1 MRFIAEGSY
10 GDRLK
15 IEWHDGGIPRRHNE
29 SGEKNGA
36 SKRASERACARARV
50 RAISANA
57 RGKSCNAA
65 RRGPASDD
73 GALTREKRAQRSSTV
88 AALSL
93 VASCCF
99 NKAARVH
106 ERKAN

>member
-1 MRFIAEGSY
+1 M
-10 GDRLK
+10 
-15 IEWHDGGIPRRHNE
+15 
-29 SGEKNGA
+29 
-36 SKRASERACARARV
+36 RV
-50 RAISANA
+50 RAISASA
-57 RGKSCNAA
+57 RGKSRNAVTA
-65 RRGPASDD
+65 RPASDS
-73 GALTREKRAQRSSTV
+73 ALTREKRAQRSSTV